1 MDLIDR
7 LNQIFCEVFDDDD
20 IKIALGM
27 TANDIEGWDSLS
39 HINLIVAIETK
50 LGISFK
56 QKEVSSFKNIG
67 ELYQCIQSKLVIK
80 ESNMVGGSN
89 DLKGA

>member
-1 MDLIDR
+1 MDLLNS
-7 LNQIFCEVFDDDD
+7 LNQVFCKVFDDDD
-20 IKIALGM
+20 IKIALEM

-50 LGISFK
+50 FDIRFK

-67 ELYQCIQSKLVIK
+67 DLYHCIQSKLPV
-80 ESNMVGGSN
+80 
-89 DLKGA
+89 A